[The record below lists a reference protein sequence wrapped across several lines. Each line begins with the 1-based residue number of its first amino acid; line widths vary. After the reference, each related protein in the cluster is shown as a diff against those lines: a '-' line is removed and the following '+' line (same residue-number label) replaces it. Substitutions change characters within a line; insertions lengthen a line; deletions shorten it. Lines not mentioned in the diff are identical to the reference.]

1 MNKNMISR
9 WFSMYVLMMMFGIM
23 GATAQSLSI
32 ADFAIRAGES
42 KTITMNLAQGGQ
54 TVYGVQTDL
63 TLPEGLTI
71 EGEPAIVEGAIT
83 NGTLS
88 KNLLTSGALRLI
100 LMSYQGDAFAA
111 EATGIITMTVKAA
124 DTFAGGNITLTNNRI
139 TTSAAGAE
147 TTADNA
153 TTNVTLNTTPE
164 TVYPAAAGGIS
175 WNKVAAADM
184 ATGDVVVIADAT
196 TQKAM
201 SNNGGASN
209 APSAAAVT
217 IADDKLTDEIAATLQ
232 WTVTKTDDGYQ
243 FGVGDAYLYT
253 TDTNNGVRVGSN
265 SNNVFTIESGYLKNS
280 ATSRYL
286 GVYNSQDWR
295 CYTSINNNIKNT
307 VTTFFKKIEEIPDV
321 AAPTFAPAATMTF
334 FGSQT
339 VTLTAEE
346 GADIYYVTDDS
357 ELSSDCA
364 KYVEPIT
371 INATTTIRAFAVKEG
386 KASPEAKATYTFGP
400 TVANIAA
407 FKETTTTAQLTLV
420 DAVVTHAYSSD
431 KGDYVFVEDATG
443 AICFSKTGLALAKG
457 NKLNGTIIGKL
468 TSYNGLPQFAAVED
482 QTSLDAVQVTEDG
495 TIAPA
500 VVTIEEASNAA
511 YAARMIKILG
521 GTITKSGDNWYITVG
536 EQSLQIYKNTNY
548 GADYELPA
556 EGTAM
561 KSITGLLVPYKGAYE
576 ICPLSQADI
585 VEKPIIEFQYAKYII
600 KNTASG
606 KYLSAGNSWGT
617 QASLVAHPEYVKLS
631 PNEDDGTYK
640 IESQVKNGDGNYWL
654 NVDGFMDG
662 KPADAVVLNVTK
674 VSDGVYTISDGTN
687 YYGWDGTS
695 TVLARNL
702 AADSENAL
710 WTIQTLDDAKAALA
724 NATADAPM
732 DATVLIE
739 DHDFGRGNRYQDRW
753 TMAASNQNLS
763 GGEDNNGSVGNNCAE
778 SYHSDFTLSQ
788 TLAGAPKGIYA
799 LTAQGFYRQ
808 DGTDNEHLPVFYAN
822 NETQTFPLR
831 TGTENSMSDAGK
843 SFKTGLYTI
852 DPIYVE
858 VEEGGSLTIGA
869 KLEGNTSLWCIF
881 DNFVLTYYGAEASM
895 DEVKNAA
902 ILAEMNALRLQL
914 TAIKEDVE
922 IQSVLDLINNA
933 LTSTEGATG
942 TESINAAI
950 VTLKAAL
957 ETAQAYVKAKNTLPK
972 MKQLTEETN
981 FYTAE
986 ALQSYYTQWNEKY
999 QAGTL
1004 TKDEANAL
1012 QDPFLGTGWHSDIS
1026 YDDLLLSVWSIGGEK
1041 ANNYDKAL
1049 YINTWSTEGEI
1060 DGSEFKVP
1068 FFEYWTGDGESLG
1081 ANTLTG
1087 ELTGLEKGNYQVKAW
1102 ARVRMKN
1109 GAEAPAT
1116 GITMDVNG
1124 ESNTAADVCAGT
1136 QVGESQFYIG
1146 EFTATG
1152 DVFEEGILK
1161 LNFNI
1166 AAENNISWLS
1176 FKNVVYTRLGE
1187 TVGIAGVKSEN
1198 KLDGTIY
1205 NLNGQ
1210 KVEKAQKGLYII
1222 NGKKVVVK

>member
-1 MNKNMISR
+1 
-9 WFSMYVLMMMFGIM
+9 V
-23 GATAQSLSI
+23 
-32 ADFAIRAGES
+32 
-42 KTITMNLAQGGQ
+42 TMKA
-54 TVYGVQTDL
+54 
-63 TLPEGLTI
+63 EG
-71 EGEPAIVEGAIT
+71 
-83 NGTLS
+83 
-88 KNLLTSGALRLI
+88 
-100 LMSYQGDAFAA
+100 Y
-111 EATGIITMTVKAA
+111 
-124 DTFAGGNITLTNNRI
+124 
-139 TTSAAGAE
+139 
-147 TTADNA
+147 
-153 TTNVTLNTTPE
+153 
-164 TVYPAAAGGIS
+164 
-175 WNKVAAADM
+175 
-184 ATGDVVVIADAT
+184 
-196 TQKAM
+196 
-201 SNNGGASN
+201 
-209 APSAAAVT
+209 
-217 IADDKLTDEIAATLQ
+217 DDQ
-232 WTVTKTDDGYQ
+232 
-243 FGVGDAYLYT
+243 
-253 TDTNNGVRVGSN
+253 
-265 SNNVFTIESGYLKNS
+265 
-280 ATSRYL
+280 
-286 GVYNSQDWR
+286 
-295 CYTSINNNIKNT
+295 
-307 VTTFFKKIEEIPDV
+307 
-321 AAPTFAPAATMTF
+321 
-334 FGSQT
+334 
-339 VTLTAEE
+339 
-346 GADIYYVTDDS
+346 
-357 ELSSDCA
+357 
-364 KYVEPIT
+364 
-371 INATTTIRAFAVKEG
+371 
-386 KASPEAKATYTFGP
+386 
-400 TVANIAA
+400 
-407 FKETTTTAQLTLV
+407 
-420 DAVVTHAYSSD
+420 
-431 KGDYVFVEDATG
+431 
-443 AICFSKTGLALAKG
+443 
-457 NKLNGTIIGKL
+457 
-468 TSYNGLPQFAAVED
+468 
-482 QTSLDAVQVTEDG
+482 
-495 TIAPA
+495 
-500 VVTIEEASNAA
+500 VVTIEFNGESQTKDFVVSN
-511 YAARMIKILG
+511 G
-521 GTITKSGDNWYITVG
+521 N
-536 EQSLQIYKNTNY
+536 
-548 GADYELPA
+548 
-556 EGTAM
+556 
-561 KSITGLLVPYKGAYE
+561 
-576 ICPLSQADI
+576 I

-654 NVDGFMDG
+654 NTDGFMDG

-674 VSDGVYTISDGTN
+674 VSDGVYTISNGTN

-710 WTIQTLDDAKAALA
+710 WSIQTLDDAKAALV
-724 NATADAPM
+724 NATATVPM

-763 GGEDNNGSVGNNCAE
+763 GGEDGNGSVGNNCAE
-778 SYHSDFTLSQ
+778 SWHSDFTLSQ

-808 DGTDNEHLPVFYAN
+808 DGEDNEHLPVFYAN

-942 TESINAAI
+942 TEGINAAI

-1004 TKDEANAL
+1004 TKAEADAL
-1012 QDPFLGTGWHSDIS
+1012 QDPFLNTGWQHNASTTV
-1026 YDDLLLSVWSIGGEK
+1026 DDLLLSTWSIGGEK

-1049 YINTWSTEGEI
+1049 YINTWSTEGDT
-1060 DGSEFKVP
+1060 DGSDFKVP
-1068 FFEYWTGDGESLG
+1068 FFEYFGNGNSVG
-1081 ANTLTG
+1081 ATTLTA
-1087 ELTGLEKGNYQVKAW
+1087 ELNGLEEGNYQVKLL
-1102 ARVRMKN
+1102 ARVLLKD
-1109 GAEAPAT
+1109 GVEAPAT

-1124 ESNTAADVCAGT
+1124 ETAVNVCAGT
-1136 QVGESQFYIG
+1136 QVGETKFYLG
-1146 EFTATG
+1146 EFTAVG
-1152 DVFEEGILK
+1152 DVYEEGILK
-1161 LNFNI
+1161 LNINV
-1166 AAENNISWLS
+1166 AAENNVSWLS
-1176 FKNVVYTRLGE
+1176 FKNVVYQRLGE
-1187 TVGIAGVKSEN
+1187 VVGIAGVKSVN

-1210 KVEKAQKGLYII
+1210 KMEKAQKGLYII